1 MTVVNEPTIICTYCQ
16 RVLVFRSTGGV
27 TNQAWI
33 DYIPFD
39 EHFCDRA
46 CESAWD
52 EGGHITVHRHVAL
65 LPRVLRSPAPSVG

>member
-1 MTVVNEPTIICTYCQ
+1 MTLIDEPTIICTYCQ

-52 EGGHITVHRHVAL
+52 EGDAL
-65 LPRVLRSPAPSVG
+65 PDGVRFRIIEDDLG